1 MRKEEEEE
9 GKEEAVGKAEEGKT
23 RKGKASKPE
32 SNPPNIHKYIRVS
45 KKDGLPYECIQYHWI
60 FKKLRHPVIIY
71 GLQDCKSFLYD
82 LGAWIM
88 SSGTHYT
95 IQPSLRSSP
104 LSILDASLSSLSA
117 FPH

>member
-45 KKDGLPYECIQYHWI
+45 RRMGSPMSASSATGYLKNSAIQ
-60 FKKLRHPVIIY
+60 
-71 GLQDCKSFLYD
+71 
-82 LGAWIM
+82 
-88 SSGTHYT
+88 
-95 IQPSLRSSP
+95 
-104 LSILDASLSSLSA
+104 
-117 FPH
+117 